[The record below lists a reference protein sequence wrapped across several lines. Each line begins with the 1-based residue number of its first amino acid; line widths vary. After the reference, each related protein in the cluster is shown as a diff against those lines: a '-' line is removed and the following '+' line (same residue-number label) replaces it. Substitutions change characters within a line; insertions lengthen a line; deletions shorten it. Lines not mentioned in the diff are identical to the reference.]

1 MQRLAKKRREE
12 PKTLASSLGERSLQ
26 KLKSLDSLGMSFNID
41 RMSKGFENIEADIE
55 RAVLVVVN
63 QDESEDEVVENELE
77 GLCEAAGVEPIVTIR
92 QRLDRPYK
100 GTYVGTGKVE
110 EIGLLAQETKADLV
124 LIDGEVSGM
133 QQRNLEK
140 AFDKKVID
148 RTQLILDIF
157 ARRARTKEG
166 MLQVELAQLTYMM
179 PKLMSVYTKFER
191 QKGGIGMRGPGE
203 TKLESDRRMVR
214 DRISKLKHEIEDVK
228 RVRDQQR
235 SSRRKHPFPFA
246 SIVGYTSAG
255 KSTLMNRMAGTDLLA
270 DAMPFATLDPTTR
283 KVDLPD
289 GYSLFLTD
297 TVGFIRN
304 LPTHLVAAFR
314 STLEEVT
321 HSDFILHLIDV
332 STPAWEIQ
340 RDAVMETLQQLDA
353 ADKPSLTVF
362 NKIDALD
369 NQHLATELVAA
380 WPNSVAISAATGKG
394 MEDLLAAI
402 SRQVQSLLGTVKA
415 LVPYSESGLVQDC
428 YDFGRVHLVDYRE
441 EGIYVEAELVAEMRQ
456 KLERFSVEL

>member
-1 MQRLAKKRREE
+1 VE
-12 PKTLASSLGERSLQ
+12 PTA
-26 KLKSLDSLGMSFNID
+26 
-41 RMSKGFENIEADIE
+41 E

-63 QDESEDEVVENELE
+63 QDESEDEIVENELE
-77 GLCEAAGVEPIVTIR
+77 GLCEAAGVVPIAVAR

-100 GTYVGTGKVE
+100 GTFVGTGKVE
-110 EIGLLAQETKADLV
+110 EIAAIAQEMEADLV
-124 LIDGEVSGM
+124 LMDGEVSGI
-133 QQRNLEK
+133 QQRNLEE
-140 AFDKKVID
+140 AFGRKVVD

-203 TKLESDRRMVR
+203 TKLESDRRLVR

-228 RVRDQQR
+228 RVRDQHR
-235 SSRRKHPFPFA
+235 ASRRKHPFPFA

-255 KSTLMNRMAGTDLLA
+255 KSTLMNRMAGTELLA

-283 KVDLPD
+283 KVELPD
-289 GYSLFLTD
+289 GYAMYLTD

-321 HSDFILHLIDV
+321 HSDFILHLVDI
-332 STPAWEIQ
+332 STPAWEVQ
-340 RDAVMETLQQLDA
+340 RDAVIETLQQLDA
-353 ADKPSLTVF
+353 ADKPTLTVF
-362 NKIDALD
+362 NKIDAVGD
-369 NQHLATELVAA
+369 THLAIDLVAQ
-380 WPNSVAISAATGKG
+380 WPNSVAISARTGKG
-394 MEDLLAAI
+394 MGDLMNLI
-402 SRQVQSLLGTVKA
+402 RKQVQNLLGRVKA

-428 YDFGRVHLVDYRE
+428 YDFGRVHKVEYRD
-441 EGIYVEAELVAEMRQ
+441 EGIWVEAELVAEMRQ
-456 KLERFSVEL
+456 KLAQYSVEE

>member
-1 MQRLAKKRREE
+1 MPQTFNL
-12 PKTLASSLGERSLQ
+12 ERPVV
-26 KLKSLDSLGMSFNID
+26 
-41 RMSKGFENIEADIE
+41 ET
-55 RAVLVVVN
+55 AVLVFVN
-63 QDESEDEVVENELE
+63 EDDAEDEGVEEELV
-77 GLCEAAGVEPIVTIR
+77 GLCEAANVEPLVTVR
-92 QRLDRPYK
+92 QRLDRPNK
-100 GTYVGTGKVE
+100 ATFVGKGKVE
-110 EIGLLAQETKADLV
+110 EIAQLVRETGADLV
-124 LIDGEVSGM
+124 LIDGEVSGV
-133 QQRNLEK
+133 QQRNIEEVVRC
-140 AFDKKVID
+140 KVID

-157 ARRARTKEG
+157 ARRARTREG
-166 MLQVELAQLTYMM
+166 MLQVELAQLSYMM

-214 DRISKLKHEIEDVK
+214 DRIARLKGEIEEVK

-235 SSRRKHPFPFA
+235 SSRRKHPFPFT

-321 HSDFILHLIDV
+321 FSDFIIHVIDV
-332 STPAWEIQ
+332 SHPNWEIQ
-340 RDAVMETLQQLDA
+340 RDAVIETLEILDA
-353 ADKPSLTVF
+353 GDKPTLTVF
-362 NKIDALD
+362 NKIDRLD
-369 NQHLATELVAA
+369 DPFIQRRLVAE
-380 WPNSVAISAATGKG
+380 WPNSVAMSASTGLG
-394 MEDLLAAI
+394 MDSLLEAIRRQVKDLLGFVEVLA
-402 SRQVQSLLGTVKA
+402 
-415 LVPYSESGLVQDC
+415 PYSEAALIQAC
-428 YDFGRVHLVDYRE
+428 YDFGRVHTLEYRE
-441 EGIYVEAELVAEMRQ
+441 DGIYLKAELVSEMRQ
-456 KLERFSVEL
+456 RLARYIL